1 MTRSFLG
8 CMIIWL
14 LKDAGVGD
22 EASHVNTMCAH
33 ISRPS
38 VVSSRVNP
46 SDTGRSGDGNYC
58 AMYFTYVKR
67 RVADTR
73 SISRQFWDDLFYFR
87 VKICVVAVH

>member
-46 SDTGRSGDGNYC
+46 SDTGRSGDGNLLCYVFHLC
-58 AMYFTYVKR
+58 EKKSRRYEKYFT
-67 RVADTR
+67 T
-73 SISRQFWDDLFYFR
+73 ILG
-87 VKICVVAVH
+87 